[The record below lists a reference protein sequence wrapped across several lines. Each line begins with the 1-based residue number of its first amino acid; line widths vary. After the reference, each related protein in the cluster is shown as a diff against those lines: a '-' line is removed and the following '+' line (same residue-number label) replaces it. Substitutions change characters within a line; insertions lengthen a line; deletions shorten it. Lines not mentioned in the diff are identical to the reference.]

1 MKRQSPTNGS
11 MPCIGPTTAKPAQ
24 TNSGGELSRSQR
36 LILASI
42 RNDGP
47 GTEAEIYRTV
57 VSSLRGEATMAG
69 LRDDLAELES
79 RMLVKCATQPNG
91 RRIWGMP

>member
-1 MKRQSPTNGS
+1 
-11 MPCIGPTTAKPAQ
+11 MPSTTPTTAKPAP
-24 TNSGGELSRSQR
+24 TNSGGELSPMQR
-36 LILASI
+36 AILASI

-57 VSSLRGEATMAG
+57 GRGLREKTTMAG

-79 RMLVKCATQPNG
+79 RMLVKCTTQPNG